1 MRSRRISIT
10 DDVLTVVCRL
20 TTHPHNLIRGEG
32 RGPGLEMCSERQ
44 CFITLIVLAV
54 LERCMTQKY
63 INETLLSQLSDTQV
77 PSRLTDKRLSKHLV

>member
-44 CFITLIVLAV
+44 CFITLIVTNSVGEMYDSEIYKSDSAV
-54 LERCMTQKY
+54 SALRY
-63 INETLLSQLSDTQV
+63 SS
-77 PSRLTDKRLSKHLV
+77 SK